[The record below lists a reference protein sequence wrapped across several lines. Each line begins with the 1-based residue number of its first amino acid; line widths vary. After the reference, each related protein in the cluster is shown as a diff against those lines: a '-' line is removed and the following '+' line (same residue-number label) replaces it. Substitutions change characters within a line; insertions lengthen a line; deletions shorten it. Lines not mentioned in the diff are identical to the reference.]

1 MLKVVGPSLYEAD
14 GKFIVLCNNRR
25 GWATKTILQY
35 QVELD
40 IIAYGIVDVSSQFKH
55 IQPRIQLKYFIN
67 YEDMHSTLTLYP
79 SEHDRCEPYDCDW
92 RYATEGEILMLK
104 NMVLNDKI
112 TLIYKDKEETLKYFQ
127 I

>member
-14 GKFIVLCNNRR
+14 GKFVVLCNYRK
-25 GWATKTILQY
+25 GWAPRPILKSQP
-35 QVELD
+35 ELD
-40 IIAYGIVDVSSQFKH
+40 IIAYGIVDVLSQYRDV
-55 IQPRIQLKYFIN
+55 QPRIQLEYFEN
-67 YEDMHSTLTLYP
+67 PEDGSSVFALYP
-79 SEHDRCEPYDCDW
+79 SEDDNFQPYDCDW

-112 TLIYKDKEETLKYFQ
+112 RLVYKNKEETLKYFQ